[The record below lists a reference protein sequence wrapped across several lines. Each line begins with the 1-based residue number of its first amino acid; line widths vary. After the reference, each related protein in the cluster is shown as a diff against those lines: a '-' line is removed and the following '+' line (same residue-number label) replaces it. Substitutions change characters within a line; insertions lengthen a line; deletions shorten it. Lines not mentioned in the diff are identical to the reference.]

1 MKKISVPLFFALRYL
16 FSKKSV
22 NAINVISLISIV
34 GIFVSTAALVIVLSF
49 YNGMEMFIL
58 SMNSTFSPDLR
69 IEATKGKTFD
79 SSNNKTFSDIAQN
92 DKVANYS
99 EALEDKILIQH
110 EGKQIVGQLKGITQE
125 SLSKQSKQHI
135 LHIGSFEIEADSVQ
149 YALIGPQIQTNLQ
162 VPISEFNNTID
173 LYFPRKESTVNNL
186 NPLEDF
192 NIRQISVNGI
202 LTFEPEFQNLVILP
216 LSFARDILGEDKA
229 ISAVELFLNN
239 PDESYALQKDI
250 QKKLGE
256 DFTVKNRE
264 QQNPTLY
271 KTIKSEKWIV
281 FFILTFIG
289 IIAIFNIIGSLTMLV
304 IDKKEDMKILQHIG
318 ANKSTIEKIFF
329 YEGIMIAFIGSSV
342 GILIGYV
349 FCLVQDTYGFIRTNN
364 PNGGFID
371 VYPVD
376 MRTQDFILVFFTIT
390 TLSIIVS
397 YFSSKLSVREIG
409 KMTVLKSEE

>member
-22 NAINVISLISIV
+22 NAINIISLISIV

-49 YNGMEMFIL
+49 YNGMEKFIL

-69 IEATKGKTFD
+69 IEAAKGKTFD
-79 SSNNKTFSDIAQN
+79 PSQNQTFLELGKNTDV
-92 DKVANYS
+92 KNYS
-99 EALEDKILIQH
+99 ETLEDKVLIQH
-110 EGKQIVGQLKGITQE
+110 DGKQIVGQMKGITQQ
-125 SLSKQSKQHI
+125 SLEKQSKEHI
-135 LHIGSFEIEADSVQ
+135 LHIGKFEIQADSSN

-162 VPISEFNNTID
+162 VPIAEFNNVID
-173 LYFPRKESTVNNL
+173 LYFPRKESSVNNL

-192 NIRQISVNGI
+192 NIRQLSVNGI

-216 LSFARDILGEDKA
+216 LDFARDILGEDKA

-239 PDESYALQKDI
+239 PLESSSLQKEI
-250 QKKLGE
+250 QKKLGS
-256 DFTVKNRE
+256 DFQVKNRE

-329 YEGIMIAFIGSSV
+329 YEGIMIALIGSSI
-342 GILIGYV
+342 GIAIGYI
-349 FCLVQDTYGFIRTNN
+349 FCYLQDIYGFIRTNN
-364 PNGGFID
+364 VNGSFID

-376 MRTQDFILVFFTIT
+376 MRMQDFILVFLTISI
-390 TLSIIVS
+390 LSIIVS

-409 KMTVLKSEE
+409 KITVLKSEE